1 MPIALATVRLIREA
15 RFVNGLILGCQ
26 WGLLAPTPRLGRV
39 KRSLTPNPKVDRAP
53 QTPKGRILCVV
64 EGLDRC
70 QRRQQRRNCNRADR
84 CSEKHGRSPVI
95 NTKGSQSLLD
105 VTTSRI

>member
-1 MPIALATVRLIREA
+1 LIGEA

-26 WGLLAPTPRLGRV
+26 WGLLASTPRLGRV

-53 QTPKGRILCVV
+53 QTPKGRIPCVV
-64 EGLDRC
+64 ESLDRC
-70 QRRQQRRNCNRADR
+70 QRRQQRGNCNRADR

-105 VTTSRI
+105 FTTSRI